1 MTASNWLA
9 RRLATIRTSK
19 QRSGD
24 AAEERALHYL
34 QQQGLVLQQRSFLC
48 KGGELDLIM
57 RDGKALV
64 FVEVRQR
71 ADARFGGAIASVT
84 MAKQKRLVHAAQVY
98 LQSLPSTP
106 VCRFDLVAIEGDQ
119 LHWLKNIIT
128 S

>member
-84 MAKQKRLVHAAQVY
+84 TAKQKRLVHAAQVY

>member
-1 MTASNWLA
+1 
-9 RRLATIRTSK
+9 
-19 QRSGD
+19 
-24 AAEERALHYL
+24 
-34 QQQGLVLQQRSFLC
+34 
-48 KGGELDLIM
+48 M

>member
-9 RRLATIRTSK
+9 RRLASIRTAK

-34 QQQGLVLQQRSFLC
+34 QQQGLLLVQRSFLC

-57 RDGKALV
+57 RDGQSLV

-71 ADARFGGAIASVT
+71 ADARFGGAIAGIGRT
-84 MAKQKRLVHAAQVY
+84 KIYQAINDGHLKARKYGKRTLILRSELHEFLAN
-98 LQSLPSTP
+98 LPS
-106 VCRFDLVAIEGDQ
+106 AA
-119 LHWLKNIIT
+119 
-128 S
+128 